1 MLVGLLWIP
10 PCYAWVILD
19 PTPLT
24 FKALQFPSSSTGDEF
39 NNNMQVN
46 SIYNKSIIMYN
57 NGPKEN
63 QFTEGSVMKLGF

>member
-24 FKALQFPSSSTGDEF
+24 FKAMQIPSSSTGDEF

-46 SIYNKSIIMYN
+46 
-57 NGPKEN
+57 
-63 QFTEGSVMKLGF
+63 QFIVRQ